1 MIQGGQIFRQQSR
14 RGFTIVELLIVIVV
28 IGILASITIVAFNGI
43 QERAHDTTVQSD
55 MRNFGQKLEIAFID
69 NKLPASVADLNAM
82 GFPFSVGS
90 YQAIIYCK
98 DDLGNFGITG
108 RSKSGKGFL
117 YSHERGTVFTGT
129 VGGSV
134 TTTCPDVGVDSTTSN
149 GGFGVWANLN
159 TKSW

>member
-1 MIQGGQIFRQQSR
+1 MIKDGQIFKRQSQ

-43 QERAHDTTVQSD
+43 QNRAHDTTVQSD

-90 YQAIIYCK
+90 YQALIYCK

-108 RSKSGKGFL
+108 RSASGKGFL
-117 YSHERGTVFTGT
+117 YSHEKGTVFTGS
-129 VGGSV
+129 VGGSI
-134 TTTCPDVGVDSTTSN
+134 TTTCPQVGVASTTTN
-149 GGFGVWANLN
+149 GGFGTWASLANN
-159 TKSW
+159 RW